1 MLARLVALTAILVSA
16 GGDGQPL
23 LWLHCGQWLQ
33 LPGRDGV
40 GIKTCLG
47 IKTPRA
53 ARHGSGLPIPFPRL
67 GRENVGLY

>member
-1 MLARLVALTAILVSA
+1 MLARLVLLTAILVSA
-16 GGDGQPL
+16 GSDGQPL

-47 IKTPRA
+47 IKTPLQP
-53 ARHGSGLPIPFPRL
+53 G
-67 GRENVGLY
+67 